1 MDKSDWILWFGLLL
15 SASQWVIAATPVQP
29 PFESLRPQT
38 LAESCGFGIRGRVD
52 GTLLERGETDATAY
66 QVYEIE
72 SIAVRF
78 EYRLNRLPQGVN
90 EDSSHS
96 VESFRD
102 ALMSSLSMVGD
113 SEKRNLQS
121 GFMFVD
127 NAQCRLEIRFDVD
140 REIKLMHQAVRIV
153 NALT

>member
-1 MDKSDWILWFGLLL
+1 M
-15 SASQWVIAATPVQP
+15 
-29 PFESLRPQT
+29 
-38 LAESCGFGIRGRVD
+38 
-52 GTLLERGETDATAY
+52 LLERGETEATAY

-78 EYRLNRLPQGVN
+78 EYQWNRLPQAAN

-96 VESFRD
+96 VESFRE

-113 SEKRNLQS
+113 SEKRDTLS
-121 GFMFVD
+121 GFMFFD
-127 NAQCRLEIRFDVD
+127 NAQCRLEIRFGVD
-140 REIKLMHQAVRIV
+140 SEIKLIHQAVRIV